1 MQASFLALLSGL
13 IHQSLT
19 FRLFYS
25 LCLCTIGYMGFVL
38 DTGLSNPSP
47 VPPNKQKQTPS
58 ILSAVDIGVGEI
70 VVVNI
75 ASNNSL

>member
-1 MQASFLALLSGL
+1 
-13 IHQSLT
+13 
-19 FRLFYS
+19 
-25 LCLCTIGYMGFVL
+25 MGFVL